1 MDYKDTLSR
10 KKKITF
16 KTLGISKSVYLSL
29 IITVPNPIL
38 KGIQKIQK
46 TFLWYSSKPKT
57 NHKTQCNTF
66 NDVDVKSK
74 IISLQSSWVKKLYD
88 GNNRD

>member
-1 MDYKDTLSR
+1 MNT
-10 KKKITF
+10 
-16 KTLGISKSVYLSL
+16 GAV
-29 IITVPNPIL
+29 
-38 KGIQKIQK
+38 
-46 TFLWYSSKPKT
+46 
-57 NHKTQCNTF
+57 TQCNTF